1 VKLVVF
7 CERDSIVVQ
16 REKPGISFGL
26 GKMLTANPPVDVST
40 FVQTT

>member
-26 GKMLTANPPVDVST
+26 GEMLTANPPVDVST